1 MTGKLTRE
9 RQLEIG
15 FLTIFSVLVLLI
27 FYTVI
32 SMNGV
37 VLGNDPAVH
46 LVKAQIFLDTGK
58 IPLVN
63 LGWTPPLYEL
73 LLAMLISFSGATG
86 IGQMI
91 FLVKALAAIVDW
103 LLFMSV
109 YLIASKFFS
118 KKVGAVSAVLLL
130 MCFPVFEA
138 NQFGGYTTVLGITFI
153 LFVLLYLTKAIEQF
167 GYLVVTFLAAF
178 ALVLSHQL
186 AAFLAVIM
194 LIPILLIMLV
204 TSKGAYLKV
213 VVALVLGGGIAFF
226 LYYFQAMIG
235 YIGLVVEYVFFAV
248 KTYAYQIP
256 YVSFNAF
263 MYNFGFIFFFGLAG
277 IVISYFLLRKEKKLV
292 SYVILML
299 SFFVPLFFAE
309 SYLFGFFMPFQWFM
323 YYLTPALA
331 IFAAVSVV
339 FIQEKFLS
347 YYAKNRGNLLAYGGS
362 VPSSAIGVE
371 SGDKI
376 ASSSQVK
383 IAQSFRQR
391 LLGPLRRNWFK
402 ILTVFLVVL
411 MCVVLVFRS
420 DTVYGKMMQ
429 ASVFYSTTDVKAYDA
444 GVWLQQNYPNNA
456 TVVATE
462 IPGFWFQAF
471 SGKTVIAQTTATV
484 GTNDVAGSVL
494 SLSYAI
500 QDPQNLLQAYEAYG
514 DISSENYVS
523 INQVWYRVS
532 YSSTA
537 GDFIS
542 FTQNGKNYNFPLT
555 NLTRN
560 INFSEDSHPAQ
571 IELLYSNDYVELTE
585 TMIVQND
592 SYATNISWA
601 VTPLNSD
608 ISNVTLYLT
617 NYFDLQFDFDKAQ
630 IPQFMNWAN
639 PWDMP
644 SKTTD
649 GTKWAVVSFSGSAL
663 RDKYVGLYDDKNQI
677 AYAFNFT
684 DLPDWGNIGAL
695 AGRQIDAVR
704 FQYQFSE
711 VNANQTVTRQYQ
723 VLCLSKNNF
732 PTLQPSSLESL
743 FSYNPGQFTVS
754 TRDFKDYIALDNIG
768 FVVYDK
774 NKLDPN
780 ISRCRFL
787 EQIYS
792 NDRYVIFKIL
802 SDYNQTQ

>member
-1 MTGKLTRE
+1 MGKLTRE

-15 FLTIFSVLVLLI
+15 FLIIFSVLVLLI

-46 LVKAQIFLDTGK
+46 LVKAQIFLQTGK

-138 NQFGGYTTVLGITFI
+138 NEFGGYTTVLGITFI
-153 LFVLLYLTKAIEQF
+153 LFVLLYLTKAVEQF

-194 LIPILLIMLV
+194 LIPILVLMLIK
-204 TSKGAYLKV
+204 SKGAYLKV
-213 VVALVLGGGIAFF
+213 VIALILGGGIAFF

-235 YIGLVVEYVFFAV
+235 YIGLVIEYVFFAV

-277 IVISYFLLRKEKKLV
+277 IVISYFLLRKEKKLI

-299 SFFVPLFFAE
+299 SFLVPLFFAE
-309 SYLFGFFMPFQWFM
+309 SYLFGFYMPFQWFM

-339 FIQEKFLS
+339 FVQEKFLS
-347 YYAKNRGNLLAYGGS
+347 YYAKNRKSLFVFVGS
-362 VPSSAIGVE
+362 VGGTE
-371 SGDKI
+371 
-376 ASSSQVK
+376 VK
-383 IAQSFRQR
+383 FAKSFRQR
-391 LLGPLRRNWFK
+391 VFGPLRRNWFK
-402 ILTVFLVVL
+402 ILAVTLVVL
-411 MCVVLVFRS
+411 MCVMLVFRS
-420 DTVYGKMMQ
+420 DVVYGKAMQ

-471 SGKTVIAQTTATV
+471 SGKTVIAQTSATV

-494 SLSYAI
+494 SLSYDI

-514 DISSENYVS
+514 DINTENYVS
-523 INQVWYRVS
+523 INQVWYRAS

-542 FTQNGKNYNFPLT
+542 FTQNGRNYNFPLT
-555 NLTRN
+555 DLTRN
-560 INFSEDSHPAQ
+560 INFNEHSNPAQ
-571 IELLYSNDYVELTE
+571 IEFLYSNDFVELTE
-585 TMIVQND
+585 TMLVQND
-592 SYATNISWA
+592 SYATSISWG
-601 VTPLNSD
+601 VTPLNGD

-617 NYFDLQFDFDKAQ
+617 NYFDFDFDKAQ
-630 IPQFMNWAN
+630 ILQFMNWVN

-644 SKTTD
+644 SKTTQ
-649 GTKWAVVSFSGSAL
+649 GTEWAVVNFSGSTL
-663 RDKYVGLYDDKNQI
+663 QDGYIGLYDDKNQI

-695 AGRQIDAVR
+695 ANQQIDAVR
-704 FQYQFSE
+704 FQYQFSV
-711 VNANQTVTRQYQ
+711 VNADQTVTRQYQ

-732 PTLQPSSLESL
+732 PALQPSNLESL
-743 FSYNPGQFTVS
+743 LNYKPGEFTVS
-754 TRDFKDYIALDNIG
+754 TRDFKDFIAENNIE

-774 NKLDPN
+774 NQLDPN

-787 EQIYS
+787 QQIYS